1 MDTTNETSLPL
12 PRPGRLK
19 LLVHGFMLIVFTITS
34 VAPSA
39 HAFAGGPGIFNGLD
53 QVSGGSGGGDEHEER
68 YARFFER
75 ARAEVAA
82 VAGKPDKYGRL
93 PAADRQ
99 EAARENLGELLDELG
114 DIESAI
120 EDEFDQVGKLVRSK
134 KLPKSIRARHDAA
147 FSSVTGEFEAVRRD
161 IRQVRN
167 ERDPKKRKSLA
178 EGLYRRFDAQR
189 FERSQQEFD
198 PAELPNSTLKP
209 DENNTPRLTEDDYI
223 ASGLV
228 GNPIYRVAQA
238 GGYNIA
244 NLPGASDP
252 AYLAATD
259 EVVLTD
265 DIRAKA
271 TELGNEP
278 VRIYE
283 WVRNNVQWAPTWG
296 AIQDAS
302 HTLSSRRGN
311 AFDIS
316 SLTIALLRAA
326 GYPARYVHG
335 TLDVPEAAFRNWAGG
350 FENINAAMEF
360 ASAGGIP
367 LGPVTSAGR
376 ITKVRMEHIW
386 VEAAIDFHPSRG
398 TRNREADTWV
408 AMDPGFKQIE
418 IVSGIDAVQASGID
432 PNAIANAFAASGT
445 LNTAEGWGSGF
456 DASLLNAQLRGA
468 HASIE
473 SYVDQN
479 ASIDSVAEALGG
491 RRIVLVPV
499 TVLPTGLSNRVVVT
513 GARYARL
520 PASLQQQ
527 ITFAFGKDITGEPVN
542 PRTFA
547 WALLNNRKLTVSFRP
562 ATADDHAALSSLLP
576 QGDIENISDI
586 PTNIPAYLVNV
597 VPELKLEGN
606 IVMSG
611 PSMSLGSELT
621 FVFNPKFA
629 GRGTKP
635 FSYKL
640 AAGAYLALANFA
652 GDISKLAMDRS
663 KAELQAQKAIFS
675 DPTQSGYDGITRE
688 RVLGDL
694 YHAATLSYYSQ
705 YSLFIKASQARPR
718 AFHELAAGIGSIG
731 YEPLVSYF
739 FGVPRSMRTG
749 GVTLNIPIVNI
760 VGADSSDPFAKRDA
774 SLRNGLLS
782 STLEH
787 MVADELGWDGVGER
801 RSVSAVRAIE
811 LARQAGSRVYQV
823 DGANLESALAASSLD
838 AGAIA
843 EVRNTVGRGHVAI
856 IHSTPVT
863 AGKWRGSGYVLYDP
877 VTGEGAYKISGGAN
891 GSFTDIATDPAS
903 VISIFAAG
911 VGGFVDGALAQYFKQ
926 SIFFAD
932 ELKHMTK
939 LDKLW
944 SKIGYIGLILALSV
958 IVFSPGLSWD
968 EKLKGASVEVL
979 AFAVMS
985 KVITALLAATGPAGL
1000 LLAILVSVVL
1010 TYAFLWLM
1018 EFLTNFELIIEPRAR
1033 RRDRERQPVRG
1044 DPVWA

>member
-19 LLVHGFMLIVFTITS
+19 LLVHGFMLTVFTITS

-53 QVSGGSGGGDEHEER
+53 QVSGGSGGGDEDEER
-68 YARFFER
+68 YVRFFER

-99 EAARENLGELLDELG
+99 ESARENLGELLDELG

-120 EDEFDQVGKLVRSK
+120 EDEFDEVGKLVRSK

-147 FSSVTGEFEAVRRD
+147 FASVTGEFEAVRRD

-178 EGLYRRFDAQR
+178 EGLYRRLDSQR

-209 DENNTPRLTEDDYI
+209 DENNAPRLTEDDYI

-252 AYLAATD
+252 AFLAATD

-335 TLDVPEAAFRNWAGG
+335 TIDVPEAAFRNWAGG

-408 AMDPGFKQIE
+408 AMDPGFKQIQILPVLE
-418 IVSGIDAVQASGID
+418 NAAIQDPEAATLMTSYLNSGI
-432 PNAIANAFAASGT
+432 AND
-445 LNTAEGWGSGF
+445 AEGWAAGYNR
-456 DASLLNAQLRGA
+456 ALLQQAIEEQKEATRDHVESQMPGA
-468 HASIE
+468 TPLEI
-473 SYVDQN
+473 
-479 ASIDSVAEALGG
+479 LGG
-491 RRIVLVPV
+491 RIVAETLNGILPSSLPNRIV
-499 TVLPTGLSNRVVVT
+499 TT
-513 GARYARL
+513 GARYALL
-520 PASLQQQ
+520 PASLQQS
-527 ITFAFGKDITGEPVN
+527 ITFAFGKDALGEPVN
-542 PRTFA
+542 PRRFS
-547 WALLNNRKLTVSFRP
+547 WAPLNGAKVLLSFRP
-562 ATADDHAALSSLLP
+562 ATPEDDATLRAFFPEGAVSDLSQLP
-576 QGDIENISDI
+576 SSF
-586 PTNIPAYLVNV
+586 PAYLVQV
-597 VPELKLEGN
+597 VPQLTVDGAV
-606 IVMSG
+606 IMSG
-611 PSMSLGSELT
+611 PSMALGAELN
-621 FVFNPKFA
+621 FVFAPTFA
-629 GRGTKP
+629 GRGARVL
-635 FSYKL
+635 SYKL
-640 AAGAYLALANFA
+640 PAGSSVAVAVVGGSVSRAAVDQAQAALDATRAMLESGQPVTLTRDNFA
-652 GDISKLAMDRS
+652 GSM
-663 KAELQAQKAIFS
+663 FHF
-675 DPTQSGYDGITRE
+675 G
-688 RVLGDL
+688 V
-694 YHAATLSYYSQ
+694 LSYYAQ
-705 YSLFIKASQARPR
+705 YIAHGR
-718 AFHELAAGIGSIG
+718 AFGLQPDFRGFHELAAGIGSFG
-731 YEPLVSYF
+731 YEPKVDYL
-739 FGVPRSMRTG
+739 FGVPRTLRRG
-749 GVTLNIPIVNI
+749 GVTMNAPIVNI
-760 VGADSSDPFAKRDA
+760 VGNDAGPDFDSTAFT
-774 SLRNGLLS
+774 LGLGMFS
-782 STLEH
+782 SALEH
-787 MVADELGWDGVGER
+787 LVPEQMFSTPSEQLQG
-801 RSVSAVRAIE
+801 VSAVKALS
-811 LARQAGSRVYQV
+811 LASAAGQRIYFITPQNQAQILPLIQQDAATIGEIRQALASGR
-823 DGANLESALAASSLD
+823 SAITHTQPISVPGW
-838 AGAIA
+838 AGA
-843 EVRNTVGRGHVAI
+843 
-856 IHSTPVT
+856 
-863 AGKWRGSGYVLYDP
+863 GYVLLDEA
-877 VTGEGAYKISGGAN
+877 TGSAAWKIGGGAN
-891 GSFTDIATDPAS
+891 GSFLTGLFLGAAVGIMMMEATLVSGGAVA
-903 VISIFAAG
+903 VILPVLLSILINAAMVAAMTFFGDSPDLVCFFVGFLTG
-911 VGGFVDGALAQYFKQ
+911 VFVTFQLPGIGRALGPMMKQGLKAAAQLPGFRNQAFLAALEMTAV
-926 SIFFAD
+926 FAD
-932 ELKHMTK
+932 PTG
-939 LDKLW
+939 DRR
-944 SKIGYIGLILALSV
+944 SCLS
-958 IVFSPGLSWD
+958 
-968 EKLKGASVEVL
+968 
-979 AFAVMS
+979 
-985 KVITALLAATGPAGL
+985 
-1000 LLAILVSVVL
+1000 
-1010 TYAFLWLM
+1010 
-1018 EFLTNFELIIEPRAR
+1018 
-1033 RRDRERQPVRG
+1033 RQQ
-1044 DPVWA
+1044 